1 MAPCTRTRVLDR
13 LYHPCHVLT
22 MLRMIAVIAM
32 LVATLLGCFIEEP
45 AEPVVETLAP
55 EGEPLCGEPPA
66 PCSNAE

>member
-1 MAPCTRTRVLDR
+1 
-13 LYHPCHVLT
+13 

-45 AEPVVETLAP
+45 AEAEPVVETLAP

-66 PCSNAE
+66 PCPNAE